1 MTQDGSIPPMDD
13 LVHQLSL
20 LGLTDNEARG
30 YATLL
35 RFGPLTGY
43 EVAKRSGIA
52 RGNVYASLGR
62 LIEKQAV
69 LRTSEDQ
76 FIALPLAQF
85 VALQQEHLTLAAEQA
100 QRTLQ
105 RLQQSSE
112 GAQVVSIIGTET
124 LLQRCM
130 TILQEAQRPVFIAGF
145 PTELAIL
152 APSLKPAQQ
161 RALPIEAVSFGP
173 PSATLP
179 DAIEHFAAD
188 DIRSAQQG
196 RLLLL
201 ASWPHGIIGIL
212 NEDGTKTT
220 GIWSWNRYLATVIG
234 LYVAHER
241 FTLQLWSR
249 LPFALQRELAPQL
262 TDLSSRIALA
272 GLSPD
277 QPLRHLLEGTLTPS
291 VEYLKDEESTHEP

>member
-1 MTQDGSIPPMDD
+1 MPQDGSTEPMDD
-13 LVHQLSL
+13 LVHQLTR

-35 RFGPLTGY
+35 RFGALTGY

-69 LRTSEDQ
+69 TRTSEDQ

-85 VALQQEHLTLAAEQA
+85 VTLQQQHLSLAAEQA
-100 QRTLQ
+100 QRTLL

-112 GAQVVSIIGTET
+112 AAQVISMIGTET
-124 LLQRCM
+124 LLERCM
-130 TILQEAQRPVFIAGF
+130 AILQEAQRPVFIAGF
-145 PTELAIL
+145 PEDLNIL
-152 APSLKPAQQ
+152 ASSLKPAQ
-161 RALPIEAVSFGP
+161 RHALPIEAISFGP
-173 PSATLP
+173 PPATLP

-188 DIRSAQQG
+188 DIHSAQQG

-201 ASWPHGIIGIL
+201 ASWPYGIVGIL

-234 LYVAHER
+234 LYIAHER

-249 LPFALQRELAPQL
+249 LPIALQHEFTAQF

-277 QPLRHLLEGTLTPS
+277 QPLRHLLEGILTPS
-291 VEYLKDEESTHEP
+291 VEHPSTEESTHES

>member
-1 MTQDGSIPPMDD
+1 MPQDGSTTPIDD
-13 LVHQLSL
+13 LIHQLTR

-62 LIEKQAV
+62 LLEKQAV
-69 LRTSEDQ
+69 MRTSEDQ

-85 VALQQEHLTLAAEQA
+85 VSLQQQHLSLAAEQA
-100 QRTLQ
+100 QQTLQ
-105 RLQQSSE
+105 QLQQSSE
-112 GAQVVSIIGTET
+112 AAQVVSIIGTEP
-124 LLQRCM
+124 LLQRCT
-130 TILQEAQRPVFIAGF
+130 TILQEAQRPVFIAAF
-145 PTELAIL
+145 PEDLTIL
-152 APSLKPAQQ
+152 SPSLKLAQQ
-161 RALPIEAVSFGP
+161 RSLPIEAISFGP

-179 DAIEHFAAD
+179 AAIEHFAAD

-201 ASWPHGIIGIL
+201 ASWPHGIVGIL
-212 NEDGTKTT
+212 NEDPAQTT

-234 LYVAHER
+234 LYIAHER

-249 LPFALQRELAPQL
+249 LPVALQHEFTAQF

-277 QPLRHLLEGTLTPS
+277 QPLRHLLEGILTPS
-291 VEYLKDEESTHEP
+291 VKYPSTEESNHEL